1 MTFISVI
8 TACFN
13 EEENVDLLYQQI
25 KAVFHELPDY
35 SYEHIYID
43 NASTDCTVDHLRRI
57 AEQDKNVKIIINQR
71 NFGQV
76 RSPYHAFFQAK
87 GEVVIAMASDL
98 QDPPSLIPEFLK
110 KWEAGYKVVLGV
122 KSKSQESPLLFTFR
136 TLYYKTLKKLADVSI
151 VENNTGFGLYDRE
164 VVEKIRSIN
173 DPYPYFRGL
182 IAELGYCPALIE
194 YTQPNRI
201 HGITKNNFFSLY
213 DLAMLGIV
221 NHSKVPLRLATML
234 GFLSALV
241 SILVA
246 LFYFV
251 YKLLFW
257 SSFSVG
263 VAPLVVGIFFF
274 ASVQLF
280 FLGIVGEY
288 VGAIYTQVRH
298 LPTVVEKE
306 RINFDQEKYH
316 GE

>member
-1 MTFISVI
+1 MPFVSVI
-8 TACFN
+8 TPCFN
-13 EEENVDLLYQQI
+13 EEENIDLVYQQI
-25 KAVFHELPDY
+25 KTVFAGMPGY
-35 SYEHIYID
+35 TYEHIYID
-43 NASTDCTVDHLRRI
+43 NASMDCTVEHLRAI
-57 AEQDKNVKIIINQR
+57 AEQDKNVKIIVNQR

-76 RSPYHAFFQAK
+76 RSPYHAFFQAR
-87 GEVVIAMASDL
+87 GEAVIALASDL
-98 QDPPSLIPEFLK
+98 QDPPSLIPEFIK
-110 KWEAGYKVVLGV
+110 KWESGYKVVLGV
-122 KSKSQESPLLFTFR
+122 KSQSQESPVLYSLR
-136 TLYYKTLKKLADVSI
+136 TLYYKTLRTLADVPI
-151 VENNTGFGLYDRE
+151 VEHSTGFGLYDRE
-164 VVEKIRSIN
+164 VVEKIRGIN

-257 SSFSVG
+257 NSFSVG
-263 VAPLVVGIFFF
+263 VAPLLVGIFFF

-298 LPTVVEKE
+298 LPPVVEKE
-306 RINFDQEKYH
+306 RINFDND
-316 GE
+316 